1 MPRVLISDAMDNIA
15 EKILLSNNIEVD
27 ISSLNIG
34 DTLRIEDLEK
44 IDGIDF
50 LSNPKS
56 TLISILAPRVV
67 VETTTE
73 DEESSAEGESDNAG
87 TGETENSE
95 S

>member
-1 MPRVLISDAMDNIA
+1 MQCLPD
-15 EKILLSNNIEVD
+15 KIPNNIEVD

-44 IDGIDF
+44 INGIDF

-73 DEESSAEGESDNAG
+73 DGESSAEGENDSAG